1 MLKVLESRVVL
12 KGQFLKKTMKKEVK
26 AACTFSAEFFALTT
40 QTEKLQE
47 KNTHTKKR
55 NQSQQPV
62 QSSAT
67 VVQSTERRR
76 R

>member
-40 QTEKLQE
+40 QTEKLQ
-47 KNTHTKKR
+47 KKKYTHKEA
-55 NQSQQPV
+55 QSKSTARTV
-62 QSSAT
+62 KCDSS
-67 VVQSTERRR
+67 SEH
-76 R
+76 